1 MTTSPHLPVREDD
14 LHAYVDGALTPE
26 RRAAVEAYLAAT
38 PEAARDV
45 ADWQAQRDG
54 IRAVFVST
62 TAHPVQRR
70 AAHRGVRPL
79 WAGGIAAATLVVG
92 LVSGL
97 LIGPLVTLRTDGAAA
112 SLGDWAQTNFLVYAS
127 DVKHPVEVGQDQ
139 KEHLLQWL
147 GKRFGEPVR
156 APDLGAQ
163 GFELI
168 GGRLV
173 AYDGRPAA
181 MLMYEDKSGER
192 LTLALGR
199 NSGNAETGFLQTEH
213 DGVRTFHWIDGPVGY
228 GVSGRIDGDRL
239 KTIATLVYEQL

>member
-1 MTTSPHLPVREDD
+1 MTTSPHLPIREDD
-14 LHAYVDGALTPE
+14 LHAFVDGALTPE

-54 IRAVFVST
+54 IKAMFAPGT
-62 TAHPVQRR
+62 TRPVVRR
-70 AAHRGVRPL
+70 TAFNGVRPL
-79 WAGGIAAATLVVG
+79 WAGGAAVAMLVVG
-92 LVSGL
+92 LVSGF
-97 LIGPLVTLRTDGAAA
+97 LIAPLVDVEGNGTAA

-127 DVKHPVEVGQDQ
+127 DVKHPVEVGKDE
-139 KEHLLQWL
+139 KAHLLQWL
-147 GKRFGEPVR
+147 GKRLGEPVH

-173 AYDGRPAA
+173 TYDGKPAA
-181 MLMYEDKSGER
+181 LLMYEDKSGER

-228 GVSGRIDGDRL
+228 GVSGRLDSYRL
-239 KTIATLVYEQL
+239 KVIATLVYEQL